1 MYVPPAYEGGEP
13 TAADFD
19 LILKRV
25 RDSGNETGA
34 RQLEALRGSNSF
46 RILLVGSR
54 GTSIAVAELEE
65 LSSVSLKRHV
75 DVEVQQ
81 MQSGAVQSRD
91 PVNVGT
97 LAAERL
103 TLAQGE
109 GKFFQYYM
117 KQGNNVWVVQYGGP
131 AAEADA
137 QRADFEKSAQ
147 TIKLSQ

>member
-1 MYVPPAYEGGEP
+1 
-13 TAADFD
+13 
-19 LILKRV
+19 
-25 RDSGNETGA
+25 
-34 RQLEALRGSNSF
+34 
-46 RILLVGSR
+46 
-54 GTSIAVAELEE
+54 
-65 LSSVSLKRHV
+65 
-75 DVEVQQ
+75 
-81 MQSGAVQSRD
+81 
-91 PVNVGT
+91 

-131 AAEADA
+131 AAEADS